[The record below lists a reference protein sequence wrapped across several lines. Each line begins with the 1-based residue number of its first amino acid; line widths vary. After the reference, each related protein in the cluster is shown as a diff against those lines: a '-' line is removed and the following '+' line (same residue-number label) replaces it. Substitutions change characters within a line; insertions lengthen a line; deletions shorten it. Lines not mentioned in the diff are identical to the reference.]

1 MYDRKGWRIS
11 MFKLRRLAK
20 LVKKYVFLF
29 QYQPEEFRDNIDF
42 YIEDS
47 KEQIIYATSYI
58 SSTQNKLDE
67 LYKVNM
73 RLSSLNSIFVLK
85 PFTFVTIKLL
95 KKWIDVKNKNILAC
109 KKYKKYF
116 ENLSEQIEMMKYLC
130 DL

>member
-1 MYDRKGWRIS
+1 

-20 LVKKYVFLF
+20 LVKKYVYLF

-109 KKYKKYF
+109 KKYKKSF
-116 ENLSEQIEMMKYLC
+116 KNLSEQIEMMKYLC

>member
-20 LVKKYVFLF
+20 LVKKYVYLF

-95 KKWIDVKNKNILAC
+95 KKWIDVKNKKILAC